1 MDHKQAALGYFRSG
15 MHCSQ
20 AVLAAFAEEC
30 GITEDQALRL
40 GSCFGSGMR
49 KGQVCGACTGGLMAL
64 GLMYGF
70 TDRGSEDKIRAD
82 RVNDM
87 MMDRFAES
95 CGSCICNEILGCDIS
110 TAEGVRHAL
119 DSRLFTELCPKMVAA
134 AVDTVEGI
142 VREMEASGVSQATA
156 VPPVT
161 IAPLESSDR
170 EQFVRDNQEAFRYGA
185 TEEFGLRDDH
195 FEEPGEIISR
205 VEKMVPELIRNQESA
220 VSITKSSQ
228 EKLSAAIEDSK
239 VIAQIVT
246 VAEAINSIAEQTNLL
261 ALNASIE
268 AARAGEAG
276 KGFAVV
282 AGEIKTLSTT
292 TSNEI
297 EKVNDLVNKVTVS
310 VNTLSDESSKVVEF
324 LGSTVMADYD
334 IATGLAK
341 NYMEDAIL

>member
-161 IAPLESSDR
+161 IEPLESSDR

-205 VEKMVPELIRNQESA
+205 ETIEKSIDSGDAYRIMLGGRPVGGA
-220 VSITKSSQ
+220 VVSVKGSRGDLQLLFVSPGEHSKGIGYQ
-228 EKLSAAIEDSK
+228 AWQAIERQYPQVRVWETCTPYFEKRNIHFYVNRCGFHITEYFHGRHRDP
-239 VIAQIVT
+239 
-246 VAEAINSIAEQTNLL
+246 NSPDEND
-261 ALNASIE
+261 E
-268 AARAGEAG
+268 M
-276 KGFAVV
+276 FHF
-282 AGEIKTLSTT
+282 
-292 TSNEI
+292 
-297 EKVNDLVNKVTVS
+297 EKVM
-310 VNTLSDESSKVVEF
+310 F
-324 LGSTVMADYD
+324 
-334 IATGLAK
+334 
-341 NYMEDAIL
+341 